1 MKCFQNNLG
10 ESSDRGRESGAD
22 RISGSRVEREGG
34 SIDIFFQFRRLH
46 AACKS
51 VGSNGIYQRRT
62 SCKNQNILAGQR
74 NEKRRRLILL
84 RFHFV
89 ACGTDTFYSCLYLLG
104 ITQIALAHVMYL
116 LCIGGHFFGY
126 GGQLG
131 DILHD
136 LVV

>member
-1 MKCFQNNLG
+1 MNGNLVLTG
-10 ESSDRGRESGAD
+10 FREAEWKEKAD
-22 RISGSRVEREGG
+22 RLIFSFIFGGYMQHANQEEVTGYTREELLAR
-34 SIDIFFQFRRLH
+34 I
-46 AACKS
+46 
-51 VGSNGIYQRRT
+51 RT
-62 SCKNQNILAGQR
+62 SLAGQR